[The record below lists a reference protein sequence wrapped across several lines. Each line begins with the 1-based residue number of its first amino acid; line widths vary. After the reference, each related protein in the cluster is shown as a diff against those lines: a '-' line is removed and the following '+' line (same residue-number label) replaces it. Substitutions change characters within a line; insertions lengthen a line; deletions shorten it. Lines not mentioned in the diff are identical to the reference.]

1 MKVKWKKD
9 NRYFQIRF
17 TKKAWKTYEIDDYF
31 QESLWKPC
39 SIYFITLLL
48 F

>member
-1 MKVKWKKD
+1 MEKKN

-17 TKKAWKTYEIDDYF
+17 AKKAWKTYEIDDYF
-31 QESLWKPC
+31 WESLWKPC
-39 SIYFITLLL
+39 SLYFITLLL